1 MEPNARKA
9 GRLLRIAAVVAG
21 ATAFVLLAG
30 MVYRYE
36 RDPRSAG
43 ESAWFVGPSAAAFEQ
58 AAEAEMQ
65 AGADRLN
72 DRSVP
77 PSERVR
83 EHRLR
88 LENAERLLVRSLR
101 ARPSQASALASLAA
115 VRWELDPPATEEGV
129 RRYLEM
135 IELASAAAPTA
146 PTVQRRLGELL
157 LRMGRWDDGMTYLA
171 RAASLNPSTVT
182 EIVAALRQAGLDA
195 AAIAE
200 ALPVSPELLLAL
212 ELPFAEDKQEAIYVA
227 ACEEMLGNERE
238 FPTRLLVAYSNAS
251 LRLGRFAAL
260 SDGLDRIGPFGD
272 VEVEAQRLKQSSR
285 ALMALEHR
293 EKAAAVARD
302 ARRLIPE
309 SSDLAS
315 HLGGI
320 LSRSGDPVGALQ
332 AYGEALVL
340 LAQRSAKPA
349 ARARVYSRIGQVEEQ
364 RGNVSE
370 AYDAYR
376 RAVRLDPDERHAS
389 RRLKQMESA
398 AGVR

>member
-1 MEPNARKA
+1 MEPKARKV
-9 GRLLRIAAVVAG
+9 GRSLRIAAAVAG
-21 ATAFVLLAG
+21 LAAFVLLASL
-30 MVYRYE
+30 VYRQE
-36 RDPRSAG
+36 RDPRSARD
-43 ESAWFVGPSAAAFEQ
+43 SAWLVGPSAAALEQ
-58 AAEAEMQ
+58 AAETEMQ

-83 EHRLR
+83 QHRLR
-88 LENAERLLVRSLR
+88 LEEAERLLVRSLR

-115 VRWELDPPATEEGV
+115 VRWELDPPSTEQGV

-135 IELASAAAPTA
+135 IELASTAAPTA
-146 PTVQRRLGELL
+146 PAVQRRLGELL
-157 LRMGRWDDGMTYLA
+157 LRMGRWDEGMAYLA
-171 RAASLNPSTVT
+171 RAAALNPSAVT
-182 EIVAALRQAGLDA
+182 EIVTALRETGLDA

-212 ELPFAEDKQEAIYVA
+212 ERPFAEDKQEAVYVS
-227 ACEEMLGNERE
+227 ACEKMLGTERG

-260 SDGLDRIGPFGD
+260 AEGLDRIGPFGD

-285 ALMALEHR
+285 ALMALER
-293 EKAAAVARD
+293 PDRAAAVARD
-302 ARRLIPE
+302 ARKLIPE

-315 HLGGI
+315 HLGDI
-320 LSRSGDPVGALQ
+320 LGRSGDSDGALE
-332 AYGEALVL
+332 AYGEALAL
-340 LAQRSAKPA
+340 LARRSGRPS
-349 ARARVYSRIGQVEEQ
+349 ARARVYSRIGQVEER

-370 AYDAYR
+370 AYDAYK
-376 RAVRLDPDERHAS
+376 RAVHLDPDERHSA

>member
-9 GRLLRIAAVVAG
+9 GRLLGIAAAVVG
-21 ATAFVLLAG
+21 LVVFVLLAG
-30 MVYRYE
+30 LTYRHE
-36 RDPRSAG
+36 KDPRSAG
-43 ESAWFVGPSAAAFEQ
+43 EAAWFVGPSAAALEQ
-58 AAEAEMQ
+58 AAEAVMQ

-72 DRSVP
+72 DRSLP

-83 EHRLR
+83 QHRLR
-88 LENAERLLVRSLR
+88 LEEAERLLVRSLR

-115 VRWELDPPATEEGV
+115 VRWELEPPATEEGI
-129 RRYLEM
+129 RQYLEM

-146 PTVQRRLGELL
+146 PAVQRRLGELL
-157 LRMGRWDDGMTYLA
+157 LRMGRWDDGMAYLA
-171 RAASLNPSTVT
+171 RAAALNPATVK
-182 EIVAALRQAGLDA
+182 EIVAVLRETGLDA
-195 AAIAE
+195 AAIAK

-212 ELPFAEDKQEAIYVA
+212 ERPFAEDEQEAVYVS
-227 ACEEMLGNERE
+227 ACERMLETERE

-260 SDGLDRIGPFGD
+260 AEGLERLGPFDD
-272 VEVEAQRLKQSSR
+272 VEVEAQRLKQRSR
-285 ALMALEHR
+285 ALMALER
-293 EKAAAVARD
+293 PDRAATVARN

-315 HLGGI
+315 HLGDI
-320 LSRSGDPVGALQ
+320 LGRSGDPAGALE

-340 LAQRSAKPA
+340 LAHRSAKPA
-349 ARARVYSRIGQVEEQ
+349 ARARVYSRIGQVEER

-376 RAVRLDPDERHAS
+376 RAVRLDPDERHAA
-389 RRLKQMESA
+389 RRLEQMESA